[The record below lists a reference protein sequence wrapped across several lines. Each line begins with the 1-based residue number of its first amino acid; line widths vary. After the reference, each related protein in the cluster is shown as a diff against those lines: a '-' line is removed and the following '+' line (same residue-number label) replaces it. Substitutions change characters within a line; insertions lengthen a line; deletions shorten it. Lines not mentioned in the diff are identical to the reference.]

1 MEDSDASSARLTS
14 VIQRLAS
21 ARTRQDREAIVDELH
36 RKLEEAED
44 KLVADADGE
53 LRGLAAQLLCSP
65 FLFPPLLFPSLL
77 SYIILSSVC
86 VSAC

>member
-36 RKLEEAED
+36 SKLEEAED

-53 LRGLAAQLLCSP
+53 LRGLAAQLL
-65 FLFPPLLFPSLL
+65 FPPLLFPPLR

-86 VSAC
+86 MSAC